1 MSSSPASFTR
11 SFTHRVPEGDDISRA
26 VCDHCNHIVYDNPKI
41 VVGSVVL
48 HENKVLL
55 CRRAIDPRKGFWTV
69 PAGYMELNETPEEGA
84 IREAREEANATLTL
98 GSLLAIYTVKHLSQ
112 VQMIYR
118 ATLASPEYSAGPE
131 SLEVQLFGFDEIPWE
146 DIAFPTV
153 HWMLA
158 DIQKYL
164 AGHEA
169 LPFGNPVG
177 AQDPD
182 I

>member
-1 MSSSPASFTR
+1 MSR
-11 SFTHRVPEGDDISRA
+11 S
-26 VCDHCNHIVYDNPKI
+26 VCDHCAHIVYENPKI

-48 HENKVLL
+48 HDGKVLL
-55 CRRAIDPRKGFWTV
+55 CRRAIEPRKGYWTV

-84 IREAREEANATLTL
+84 IREAREEANATLSL
-98 GSLLAIYTVKHLSQ
+98 GGLLAIYTIKHLSQ

-118 ATLASPEYSAGPE
+118 ASLASPEFSAGPE
-131 SLEVQLFGFDEIPWE
+131 SLDVQLFSFDDIPWG

-158 DIQKYL
+158 DIQKVL
-164 AGHEA
+164 AGETS
-169 LPFGNPVG
+169 LPFGNPAG
-177 AQDPD
+177 AIDPD